1 MPLVIDAYNLLHAA
15 LGPAGR
21 GRDLGVEGVGRLV
34 AEGRY
39 AGQAVTMVCD
49 GTPPT
54 GGRVRH
60 PGVRVVFAGA
70 GRDADG
76 VIEQIIAR
84 DTAPARLVV
93 VSSDRRVQAAAKR
106 RRCPSISSEAFLA
119 QLLTD
124 AAAARARPSDPPS
137 PRERVPL
144 GNAEV
149 SHWLA
154 AFGEHAAWARGIPS
168 SPDRVPPRIE
178 PERAVAPRPTSASP
192 RPAAAD
198 RADARD
204 ARAASQ
210 DDPLLAEALEHFRG
224 LSWDDLDMAR
234 WLGEHGAAVH
244 VKPNEGMAPRS
255 KKKLRSKRKGA

>member
-124 AAAARARPSDPPS
+124 AAAARARPSEPPS

-168 SPDRVPPRIE
+168 SPDRAPPRIE
-178 PERAVAPRPTSASP
+178 PERAVAPGAPSASLD
-192 RPAAAD
+192 PATAD

-204 ARAASQ
+204 EMQ

-234 WLGEHGAAVH
+234 WLGEHGAAVQM
-244 VKPNEGMAPRS
+244 KPDDRMGPRA
-255 KKKLRSKRKGA
+255 KKKLRPKRKGA